1 MTGAERTPVVCQV
14 RIANKCAVS
23 LYDVLVIVF
32 GPQAQESE
40 LQMRPAKVMYDEFR
54 QNTSFLF
61 EVDLSKICLESGGFN
76 IMISY
81 KTDSVNK
88 KKVVFKVVLPFVQLI
103 KPEFIYEEQF
113 TSGWNHMSNE
123 LYVNPQTL
131 DFKIIRSHEDLK
143 LLLPFIEVYIYLF
156 R

>member
-54 QNTSFLF
+54 QNTIFLF
-61 EVDLSKICLESGGFN
+61 
-76 IMISY
+76 
-81 KTDSVNK
+81 
-88 KKVVFKVVLPFVQLI
+88 
-103 KPEFIYEEQF
+103 
-113 TSGWNHMSNE
+113 
-123 LYVNPQTL
+123 
-131 DFKIIRSHEDLK
+131 
-143 LLLPFIEVYIYLF
+143 
-156 R
+156 